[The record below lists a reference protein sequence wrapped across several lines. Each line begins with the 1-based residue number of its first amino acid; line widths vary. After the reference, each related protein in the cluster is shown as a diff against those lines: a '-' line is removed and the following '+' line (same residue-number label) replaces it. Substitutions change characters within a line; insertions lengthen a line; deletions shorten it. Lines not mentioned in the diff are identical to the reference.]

1 VSALRFGPAGG
12 LPAGYARCEAGTVL
26 MRGHRPNKAP
36 DWFGPAVGRAGVHR
50 FDVPLRTADD
60 PGVCYLAPSLEG
72 VLLERVIR
80 DSTVNPLSH
89 ATMSREH
96 AITAARLTRDLVL
109 IDLLAT
115 LWTVHGVQMPEVA
128 AVPPY
133 GATQQLA
140 QQLTHLTLPQ
150 ADGAVLWPDGI
161 AYGSRFGAAHEC
173 IALWDRAA
181 AALEWGETVSLGVD
195 RNALAL
201 ACTRLG
207 IGLRE

>member
-1 VSALRFGPAGG
+1 VSALRCGPAGG

-26 MRGHRPNKAP
+26 MRGHSPSKAP
-36 DWFGPAVGRAGVHR
+36 DWFGPAVTRADVRR

-109 IDLLAT
+109 IDLLA
-115 LWTVHGVQMPEVA
+115 
-128 AVPPY
+128 
-133 GATQQLA
+133 
-140 QQLTHLTLPQ
+140 
-150 ADGAVLWPDGI
+150 
-161 AYGSRFGAAHEC
+161 AHEC

-181 AALEWGETVSLGVD
+181 AALAWGETVSLGAD